1 MSHTPLPADEVYRR
15 TQAIGQYYGFRSF
28 ASLAATKRG
37 QPKKNVDAIT
47 LPPLDAAAESVSGF
61 LKHLIETNV
70 PVPNVREPL
79 FLWHSNLAP
88 GRPAPKAATIQFHT
102 LGADRA
108 IADAVL
114 IRATHALARDL
125 YKQEPEVRLNSMG
138 DKETRARFA
147 RELGNFF
154 KKRGATL
161 SEECMTYAKR
171 DVFEAAEFM
180 ISTKCG
186 DDLPSPTDHL
196 SDASRKRFEE
206 LLEYLEA
213 TDTAF
218 TLAPELISRGNIWS
232 ETCFEVKIGDH
243 IVAWGSRYPELAKM
257 YYKAPLSAA
266 GAVMKV
272 ATEGGVL
279 APAPKSK
286 GKVRFAF
293 VHIGEE
299 AKHASIKLAE
309 ELKKARIPL
318 EQMIGIE
325 SLTEQM
331 RFAEALNPPYLL
343 IMGRKEAL
351 EGSAV
356 LRNRVTFE
364 ETVLPLLGLSERLRA
379 VA

>member
-1 MSHTPLPADEVYRR
+1 MNREALPAEEVYRR
-15 TQAIGQYYGFRSF
+15 TQSVGQYYGFRSF
-28 ASLAATKRG
+28 ATIAASKRG
-37 QPKKNVDAIT
+37 QGKKASEQPA
-47 LPPLDAAAESVSGF
+47 LPVLDPVAETVSSF
-61 LKHLIETNV
+61 LKHLLDTGLV
-70 PVPNVREPL
+70 MPNAREPL
-79 FLWHSNLAP
+79 FLWHSNLTP
-88 GRPAPKAATIQFHT
+88 GRAAPKQATVQFHA

-114 IRATHALARDL
+114 IRAVRALSHDL
-125 YKQEPEVRLNSMG
+125 YKEEPEIRLNSMG

-154 KKRGATL
+154 KKRGGSL
-161 SEECMTYAKR
+161 PEECMNCAKR
-171 DVFEAAEFM
+171 DVMEAAEFL
-180 ISTKCG
+180 IKQECA

-213 TDTAF
+213 TDTPF
-218 TLAPELISRGNIWS
+218 TLAPDLISRGNIWS
-232 ETCFEVKIGDH
+232 ETCFEVRVGGSV
-243 IVAWGSRYPELAKM
+243 VACGSRYSELAKL
-257 YYKAPLSAA
+257 YYKTPLPAS
-266 GAVMKV
+266 GAVLRI
-272 ATEGGVL
+272 ATDGAMV
-279 APAPKSK
+279 PATKSK
-286 GKVRFAF
+286 SKPRFAF

-299 AKHASIKLAE
+299 AKRVSIKLAE

-331 RFAEALNPPYLL
+331 RFAETLNPPYLL

-364 ETVLPLLGLSERLRA
+364 ETILPLIGLSERLRA